1 MDIARISSKGQMT
14 VPISVRKALNLKS
27 GDKVIILEENGRYYI
42 ENAAM
47 LAFNRVE
54 EAFSGEAEKAGFKT
68 EEELQKYAD
77 GIRDEIDLFK

>member
-27 GDKVIILEENGRYYI
+27 GDKVVILEDNGRYYI
-42 ENAAM
+42 ENAAI

-68 EEELQKYAD
+68 EEDLQKYAEE
-77 GIRDEIDLFK
+77 IRKEVRGY

>member
-27 GDKVIILEENGRYYI
+27 GDKVVILEDNGRYYI

-68 EEELQKYAD
+68 EEDLQKYAEE
-77 GIRDEIDLFK
+77 IRKEVRGY

>member
-14 VPISVRKALNLKS
+14 VPVSVRKALNLKS

-54 EAFSGEAEKAGFKT
+54 DAFSGEAEKAGFKT
-68 EEELQKYAD
+68 EEDLQKYAEE
-77 GIRDEIDLFK
+77 IRKEVRGY

>member
-54 EAFSGEAEKAGFKT
+54 EAFSGEAEKAGFKN

-77 GIRDEIDLFK
+77 DIRKEVRGY

>member
-54 EAFSGEAEKAGFKT
+54 EAFYGEAEKAGFKT

-77 GIRDEIDLFK
+77 EIRDEIDSFK

>member
-14 VPISVRKALNLKS
+14 VPVSVRKALNLKS

-54 EAFSGEAEKAGFKT
+54 DAFSGEAERAGFKT
-68 EEELQKYAD
+68 EEELQKYAEE
-77 GIRDEIDLFK
+77 IRKEVRGY

>member
-1 MDIARISSKGQMT
+1 MDIAKISSKGQMT
-14 VPISVRKALNLKS
+14 VPISVRNALNLKS

-54 EAFSGEAEKAGFKT
+54 EAFIKLYPPKM
-68 EEELQKYAD
+68 Q
-77 GIRDEIDLFK
+77 IW

>member
-1 MDIARISSKGQMT
+1 MDIARLSSKGQMT

-77 GIRDEIDLFK
+77 EIRKEVRGY

>member
-27 GDKVIILEENGRYYI
+27 GDKVVILEDNGRYYI

-68 EEELQKYAD
+68 EEDLQRYAEE
-77 GIRDEIDLFK
+77 IRKEVRGY

>member
-1 MDIARISSKGQMT
+1 
-14 VPISVRKALNLKS
+14 
-27 GDKVIILEENGRYYI
+27 
-42 ENAAM
+42 M

-77 GIRDEIDLFK
+77 EIRDEIDSFK

>member
-54 EAFSGEAEKAGFKT
+54 DAFSGEAEKAGFKT
-68 EEELQKYAD
+68 EEELQKYAEE
-77 GIRDEIDLFK
+77 IRKEVRGY

>member
-14 VPISVRKALNLKS
+14 VPISVRKALNLKT
-27 GDKVIILEENGRYYI
+27 GDKVVILEENGRYYI

-54 EAFSGEAEKAGFKT
+54 DAFSGEAEKAGFKT
-68 EEELQKYAD
+68 EEELQKYAEE
-77 GIRDEIDLFK
+77 IRKEVRGY

>member
-14 VPISVRKALNLKS
+14 VPISVRKALNIKS
-27 GDKVIILEENGRYYI
+27 GDKVVILEDNGRYYI

-68 EEELQKYAD
+68 EEDLQKYAEE
-77 GIRDEIDLFK
+77 IRKEVRGY

>member
-14 VPISVRKALNLKS
+14 VPVSVRKALNLKS

-54 EAFSGEAEKAGFKT
+54 DAFSGEAEKAGFKT
-68 EEELQKYAD
+68 EEELQKYAEE
-77 GIRDEIDLFK
+77 IRKEVRGY